1 MFSISTSHTS
11 NLTIYFCYKK
21 KSIVFPIVSEN
32 LAGKTNSAFV
42 LGYFLSF
49 LKVTLNSGSNC
60 SFSNDDIYEEINR
73 KRVLKLSN
81 ALYFR
86 IFNEEIPSEIENSN
100 GLSNYSEKL
109 FSFIS
114 SKVQGGDELLF
125 EFSFFCGAYL
135 YMSDLE
141 EDIPV
146 NKERLK
152 YMIDTLVKCLGI
164 KSSDIS
170 IGNILLDSK
179 NDCSANFNNASR
191 EIYESLAASNPYHNE
206 ISSLISETNLFFY
219 PHYTMA

>member
-1 MFSISTSHTS
+1 M
-11 NLTIYFCYKK
+11 
-21 KSIVFPIVSEN
+21 FPIVSEN

-49 LKVTLNSGSNC
+49 LKVTLNSDCNC

-73 KRVLKLSN
+73 NRVLKLTS

-86 IFNEEIPSEIENSN
+86 IFNEDIPSEIENSN
-100 GLSNYSEKL
+100 GLASYSEKL

-135 YMSDLE
+135 YMIE
-141 EDIPV
+141 FENDIPV

-152 YMIDTLVKCLGI
+152 YMIDTLVQCLGI
-164 KSSDIS
+164 KSTDRS

-179 NDCSANFNNASR
+179 THYGETYSICSK

-219 PHYTMA
+219 PNYTMA